1 MKKLKYLYALMG
13 VFAIG
18 LFAYKAFNN
27 EILPPT
33 QIVQAQH
40 VKGDLGKFTVPK
52 RMRGTWYGKY
62 FDIGGIKSK
71 TLNKLKVSAHKIG
84 GTVLHK
90 QTANFNGT
98 KIPKKAQNWARVYY
112 PVTYKKDHGIKYVGV
127 YPWVSPA
134 SSGTHLGLYHYKG
147 HKVLIERTTS
157 SSRITN
163 VYWKSKRLAKRF
175 GGYKP
180 KELKRYAEY

>member
-1 MKKLKYLYALMG
+1 MKKFKYLYTIIG
-13 VFAIG
+13 VFVVGI
-18 LFAYKAFNN
+18 FAREAFNV
-27 EILPPT
+27 EVLPST
-33 QIVQAQH
+33 QVVQAQH

-71 TLNKLKVSAHKIG
+71 TVNKLKVSAHKIG

-90 QTANFNGT
+90 QIANFNGT

-112 PVTYKKDHGIKYVGV
+112 PVTYKKDHGIKYVSM

-134 SSGTHLGLYHYKG
+134 LSGTHLGLYHYKG

-157 SSRITN
+157 SVRITN
-163 VYWKSKRLAKRF
+163 VYWKSKKLARKY
-175 GGYKP
+175 GGHKP

>member
-18 LFAYKAFNN
+18 LFAHKAFNN

-98 KIPKKAQNWARVYY
+98 KIPKKSAKLGKSIL
-112 PVTYKKDHGIKYVGV
+112 P
-127 YPWVSPA
+127 S
-134 SSGTHLGLYHYKG
+134 HL
-147 HKVLIERTTS
+147 
-157 SSRITN
+157 
-163 VYWKSKRLAKRF
+163 
-175 GGYKP
+175 
-180 KELKRYAEY
+180 